1 MERKRQ
7 ISICLCLFVLFFS
20 LQSFPIICQ
29 DRIENRPINNVFVL
43 INGEPKK
50 GELEELIPISPGDV
64 FSLKIIRDAV
74 KSIYRSGLFADVQ
87 VFIGGGPEVDLTF
100 SLTKNLFVRNIQF
113 RGYEDVSRKKLR
125 ENLFV
130 LQEGR
135 TYSSDKL
142 AKATD
147 ELKNVLEN
155 EGYFGPEI
163 ETSTVV
169 DRVNSQVDIR
179 FDIRSARK
187 YTVGEISFKGEL
199 IVPEAALKKK
209 MHTQTGREFIPV
221 VLEEDLGRIR
231 EIYLELDYQRIEVE
245 IIEKVFDEKN
255 GLVAFLLNVTPYDKI
270 EIVVEGADIP
280 LEILKPIW
288 AAGVFE
294 EWSLSEG
301 KAKIINYL
309 REKNYLFSKFD
320 AGRTSGFFY
329 G

>member
-1 MERKRQ
+1 MKRAGSVLISKFIKDSDMKRKRRFH
-7 ISICLCLFVLFFS
+7 ISLCLFVLFFS
-20 LQSFPIICQ
+20 IKPFPVISQ
-29 DRIENRPINNVFVL
+29 DRVENRPINSVL
-43 INGEPKK
+43 VKIDGESKE
-50 GELEELIPISPGDV
+50 GELRELIPITLGDI
-64 FSLKIIRDAV
+64 FSLKVIRDAI
-74 KSIYRSGLFADVQ
+74 KNIYKSGLFADVQ
-87 VFIGGGPEVDLTF
+87 VYLGDGPEVELTF
-100 SLTKNLFVRNIQF
+100 SLTKNLFVRNIRF
-113 RGYEDVSRKKLR
+113 YGYEDVSRRKLR

-135 TYSSDKL
+135 SFSSEKL
-142 AKATD
+142 LKAED
-147 ELKNVLEN
+147 ELKSVLEN
-155 EGYFGPEI
+155 EGYFSPDI
-163 ETSTVV
+163 EVSTNV

-301 KAKIINYL
+301 KAKIINY
-309 REKNYLFSKFD
+309 
-320 AGRTSGFFY
+320 
-329 G
+329 